1 LTRYNAVW
9 YNIDNKRKGETKM
22 ILNYVFDDRDY
33 EYETDGRAFLKTLTR
48 EQLLWGLDEPEE
60 LAEKT
65 NAELIELLA
74 QEDLQEIY
82 GYDIEDFYYAEAEQ
96 EYAEMLQAI
105 ADEKWERDRGRL

>member
-1 LTRYNAVW
+1 MAIINTL
-9 YNIDNKRKGETKM
+9 IKDND
-22 ILNYVFDDRDY
+22 F

-65 NAELIELLA
+65 DAELIELLA

-82 GYDIEDFYYAEAEQ
+82 GTDIEDFYYAEAEQ
-96 EYAEMLQAI
+96 EYNEMLQAI
-105 ADEKWERDRGRL
+105 ADEKWERDRDRL